1 MSLHDELL
9 RSARSILLRNVSATD
24 RLIRNLYIRAARSL
38 AGKISSAKKGSLT
51 ERWLIAYKRELDL
64 EIARMNA
71 DIERA
76 IVAGARNAA
85 RARAEAEAEWLRAV
99 AARAEVDDSFVSV
112 LANVPTD
119 ALRAMYDGKL
129 YTDGRMLS
137 RRIWDATGRLE
148 GNIAEIIQQG
158 VAQKMDAL
166 TLARSLEAYVNP
178 KAACPVSWH
187 KLYPDIPFDRKV
199 DYSALRLARTSI
211 SHVYWA
217 ADKAAAKK
225 NPLCTGLKWHLS
237 DSHYERQV
245 AVAGEDVCDAYA
257 RHDEGLGTGVYPVD
271 LIPFPHP
278 QCLCY
283 RTEVLPTLEESAE
296 MLGKWVRGEAAS
308 PEMDASFEKWKRE
321 NAEELENWKG
331 FSNLS
336 DVKSR
341 EMAGGGRRGKNHIL
355 TEEEIYEIQQA
366 ILDIG
371 ADPNAFMFLKQ
382 GATTGYIDAYDMIVI
397 SGNVIPD
404 LTSNH
409 PRDRMSIRAALAHEY
424 FGHRAFRNTRA
435 AKDSW
440 NDEFRASYTAAIHAP
455 GLNAEERQDLMLDA
469 LERAKEAGVNIKFNS
484 EIRRILYGYEV
495 DP

>member
-9 RSARSILLRNVSATD
+9 RSARSILLQNVSATD

-85 RARAEAEAEWLRAV
+85 RARVEAEAEWLRAV

-225 NPLCTGLKWHLS
+225 NPLCAGLKWHLS
-237 DSHYERQV
+237 NSHYERQV
-245 AVAGEDVCDAYA
+245 AVAGEDVCDAYV

-321 NAEELENWKG
+321 NAEELERLNLPDG
-331 FSNLS
+331 F
-336 DVKSR
+336 
-341 EMAGGGRRGKNHIL
+341 GGRSMQDMLRMELDKTSDSDTMESGFERRLKNTGTFSGLKVPMELRTVRQILKDMELDYSGTKIRIDRISEFIGKPL
-355 TEEEIYEIQQA
+355 FGYTYPDGKTVV
-366 ILDIG
+366 LY
-371 ADPNAFMFLKQ
+371 PTAF
-382 GATTGYIDAYDMIVI
+382 T
-397 SGNVIPD
+397 D
-404 LTSNH
+404 LEQLCET
-409 PRDRMSIRAALAHEY
+409 LAHEHCHLLQISE
-424 FGHRAFRNTRA
+424 GRIPISSTEVE
-435 AKDSW
+435 SI
-440 NDEFRASYTAAIHAP
+440 E
-455 GLNAEERQDLMLDA
+455 AEAESFA
-469 LERAKEAGVNIKFNS
+469 LEWWSKNKERMLG
-484 EIRRILYGYEV
+484 RYEATGWQ
-495 DP
+495 

>member
-9 RSARSILLRNVSATD
+9 RSARSILLQNVSATD

-308 PEMDASFEKWKRE
+308 PEMDASFEKWRRE
-321 NAEELENWKG
+321 NAEELERLNLPDG
-331 FSNLS
+331 F
-336 DVKSR
+336 
-341 EMAGGGRRGKNHIL
+341 GGRSMQDMLRMELDKTSDSDTMESDSISIPHSLGAWCLNHEVLLPDGSYTTFIEGKRITNIKVIAGKGRDRKID
-355 TEEEIYEIQQA
+355 EIENLVARYGGDYFEWQKKKGI
-366 ILDIG
+366 
-371 ADPNAFMFLKQ
+371 
-382 GATTGYIDAYDMIVI
+382 GYIDYYGESAKAEVHWYEEP
-397 SGNVIPD
+397 NVGAVKFK
-404 LTSNH
+404 LKE
-409 PRDRMSIRAALAHEY
+409 L
-424 FGHRAFRNTRA
+424 
-435 AKDSW
+435 
-440 NDEFRASYTAAIHAP
+440 
-455 GLNAEERQDLMLDA
+455 LNE
-469 LERAKEAGVNIKFNS
+469 
-484 EIRRILYGYEV
+484 
-495 DP
+495 

>member
-9 RSARSILLRNVSATD
+9 RSARSILLQNVSTTD

-148 GNIAEIIQQG
+148 GNISEIIQQG

-187 KLYPDIPFDRKV
+187 KLYPDIPFDRRV

-308 PEMDASFEKWKRE
+308 PEMDASFEKWRRE
-321 NAEELENWKG
+321 NAEELERLNLPDG
-331 FSNLS
+331 F
-336 DVKSR
+336 
-341 EMAGGGRRGKNHIL
+341 GGRSMQDMLRMELDKTSDSDTMESGFERRLKNTGTFSGLKVPMELRTVRQILKDMELDYSGTKIRIDRISEFIGKPL
-355 TEEEIYEIQQA
+355 FGYTYPDGKTVV
-366 ILDIG
+366 LY
-371 ADPNAFMFLKQ
+371 PTAF
-382 GATTGYIDAYDMIVI
+382 T
-397 SGNVIPD
+397 D
-404 LTSNH
+404 LEQLCET
-409 PRDRMSIRAALAHEY
+409 LAHEHCHLLQISE
-424 FGHRAFRNTRA
+424 GRIPISSTEVE
-435 AKDSW
+435 SI
-440 NDEFRASYTAAIHAP
+440 E
-455 GLNAEERQDLMLDA
+455 AEAESFA
-469 LERAKEAGVNIKFNS
+469 LEWWSKNKERMLG
-484 EIRRILYGYEV
+484 RYEATGWQ
-495 DP
+495 

>member
-9 RSARSILLRNVSATD
+9 RSARSILLQNVSATD

-38 AGKISSAKKGSLT
+38 AGKIRSAKKGSLT
-51 ERWLIAYKRELDL
+51 ERWLITYKRELDL

-76 IVAGARNAA
+76 IVAGARNVA

-137 RRIWDATGRLE
+137 SRIWNATGKLE
-148 GNIAEIIQQG
+148 GNISEIIQQG
-158 VAQKMDAL
+158 VAQKQSPL
-166 TLARSLEAYVNP
+166 ELARQLEAYVNP

-187 KLYPDIPFDRKV
+187 RVSPDIPFDRKV
-199 DYSALRLARTSI
+199 DYNALRLARTSI
-211 SHVYWA
+211 IHVAWA
-217 ADKAAAKK
+217 ADKASAQK
-225 NPLCTGLKWHLS
+225 NPLCRGLQWHLS
-237 DSHYERQV
+237 DTHYERRTG
-245 AVAGEDVCDAYA
+245 AGEDVCDEYA

-308 PEMDASFEKWKRE
+308 PEMDASFEKWKRK

-336 DVKSR
+336 DVKGR

-366 ILDIG
+366 ILDI
-371 ADPNAFMFLKQ
+371 DITPF
-382 GATTGYIDAYDMIVI
+382 
-397 SGNVIPD
+397 
-404 LTSNH
+404 
-409 PRDRMSIRAALAHEY
+409 
-424 FGHRAFRNTRA
+424 
-435 AKDSW
+435 
-440 NDEFRASYTAAIHAP
+440 
-455 GLNAEERQDLMLDA
+455 
-469 LERAKEAGVNIKFNS
+469 
-484 EIRRILYGYEV
+484 
-495 DP
+495 

>member
-9 RSARSILLRNVSATD
+9 RSARSILLQNVSATD

-283 RTEVLPTLEESAE
+283 RTEVLLLPTLEESAE

-321 NAEELENWKG
+321 NAEELERLNLPDG
-331 FSNLS
+331 F
-336 DVKSR
+336 
-341 EMAGGGRRGKNHIL
+341 GGRSMQDMLRMELDKTSDSDTMESGFERRLKNTGTFSGLKVPMELRTVRQILKDMELDYSGTKIRIDRISEFIGKPL
-355 TEEEIYEIQQA
+355 FGYTYPDGKTVV
-366 ILDIG
+366 LY
-371 ADPNAFMFLKQ
+371 PTAF
-382 GATTGYIDAYDMIVI
+382 T
-397 SGNVIPD
+397 D
-404 LTSNH
+404 LEQLCET
-409 PRDRMSIRAALAHEY
+409 LAHEHCHLLQISE
-424 FGHRAFRNTRA
+424 GRIPISSTEVE
-435 AKDSW
+435 SI
-440 NDEFRASYTAAIHAP
+440 E
-455 GLNAEERQDLMLDA
+455 AEAESFA
-469 LERAKEAGVNIKFNS
+469 LEWWSKNKERMLG
-484 EIRRILYGYEV
+484 RYEATGWQ
-495 DP
+495 

>member
-9 RSARSILLRNVSATD
+9 RSARSILLQNVSTTD

-187 KLYPDIPFDRKV
+187 KLYPDIPFDRRV

-308 PEMDASFEKWKRE
+308 PEMDASFEKWRRE
-321 NAEELENWKG
+321 NAEELERLNLPDG
-331 FSNLS
+331 F
-336 DVKSR
+336 
-341 EMAGGGRRGKNHIL
+341 GGRSMQDMLRMELDKTSDSDTMESGFERRLKNTGTFSGLKVPMELRTVRQILKDMELDYSGTKIRIDRISEFIGKPL
-355 TEEEIYEIQQA
+355 FGYTYPDGKTVV
-366 ILDIG
+366 LY
-371 ADPNAFMFLKQ
+371 PTAF
-382 GATTGYIDAYDMIVI
+382 T
-397 SGNVIPD
+397 D
-404 LTSNH
+404 LEQLCET
-409 PRDRMSIRAALAHEY
+409 LAHEHCHLLQISE
-424 FGHRAFRNTRA
+424 GRIPISSTEVE
-435 AKDSW
+435 SI
-440 NDEFRASYTAAIHAP
+440 E
-455 GLNAEERQDLMLDA
+455 AEAESFA
-469 LERAKEAGVNIKFNS
+469 LEWWSKNKERMLG
-484 EIRRILYGYEV
+484 RYEATGWQ
-495 DP
+495 